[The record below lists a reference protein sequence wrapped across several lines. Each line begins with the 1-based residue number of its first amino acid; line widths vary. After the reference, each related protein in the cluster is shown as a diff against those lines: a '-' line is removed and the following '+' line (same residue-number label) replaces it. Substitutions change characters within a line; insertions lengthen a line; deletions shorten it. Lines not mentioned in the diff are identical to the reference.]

1 MLCVRV
7 CLTKISHCQKSPC
20 PFWKFLF
27 SDFVFPTFFPCFWLS
42 QHLYRSCSCPS
53 TFWSNTCESSDVN
66 INQSA
71 CPRCRCPL
79 PLIDNKKK
87 EKTMSLTRILEYHT
101 VLCTATRFSL
111 FCRRKKLESADFE
124 LRWEQL
130 NILSQLKQECQSES
144 VRHPELPLESGYV
157 CSNFISRIVQW
168 RAWVIRPLMNWPIH
182 KRGCVDRDRYDAMQI
197 CPICGFYFLHRR
209 KRWRMIES
217 RPERRDTGS
226 VDYFELLN
234 PVLAGNWNLP

>member
-1 MLCVRV
+1 M
-7 CLTKISHCQKSPC
+7 
-20 PFWKFLF
+20 FLF
-27 SDFVFPTFFPCFWLS
+27 CQRMRLPCYSQRDKILWSISNHQKRIEWTVQELS
-42 QHLYRSCSCPS
+42 LPS
-53 TFWSNTCESSDVN
+53 WW
-66 INQSA
+66 
-71 CPRCRCPL
+71 
-79 PLIDNKKK
+79 
-87 EKTMSLTRILEYHT
+87 RIEYHT

-217 RPERRDTGS
+217 RPERRDTWS

>member
-1 MLCVRV
+1 MRV
-7 CLTKISHCQKSPC
+7 LILSKNATAVLQ
-20 PFWKFLF
+20 
-27 SDFVFPTFFPCFWLS
+27 PTWQNSLVDIEPPKAYW
-42 QHLYRSCSCPS
+42 
-53 TFWSNTCESSDVN
+53 VN
-66 INQSA
+66 SA
-71 CPRCRCPL
+71 GA
-79 PLIDNKKK
+79 LIT
-87 EKTMSLTRILEYHT
+87 ELMRIEYHT

-182 KRGCVDRDRYDAMQI
+182 KRGCVDRDRYDAMHI

-234 PVLAGNWNLP
+234 HVLAGNWNLP